1 MEVTLNGEVRSLVGN
16 PPTVGED
23 LPHFKVFDKDGEKI
37 KTRFLFGKPT
47 LISVIP
53 NINTSVCSIQT
64 KKFNEEVDKY
74 EGANFLTVSSN
85 TIEEQQNWCA
95 AQGVKN
101 MQLVSDHEE
110 SFGYAMKLLIPDEG
124 ILARSVWVVDAEGKI
139 TYREICPEIVMEPDY
154 TTAIA
159 ELKKLL

>member
-74 EGANFLTVSSN
+74 EGANFLTVSTN

-95 AQGVKN
+95 A
-101 MQLVSDHEE
+101 
-110 SFGYAMKLLIPDEG
+110 EG
-124 ILARSVWVVDAEGKI
+124 G
-139 TYREICPEIVMEPDY
+139 
-154 TTAIA
+154 
-159 ELKKLL
+159 